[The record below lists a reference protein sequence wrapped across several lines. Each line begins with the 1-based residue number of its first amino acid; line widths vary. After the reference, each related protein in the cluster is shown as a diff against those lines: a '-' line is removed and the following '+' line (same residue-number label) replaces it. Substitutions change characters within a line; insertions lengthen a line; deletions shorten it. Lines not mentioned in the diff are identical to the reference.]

1 MNNAKKIAQLKAE
14 IEKLKSA
21 EKSINHKNKIQKD
34 LLESEL
40 KHRTLVNNIP
50 GMVYRAYPDWSA
62 EIMSESKLIS
72 GYTVDEISS
81 LDENWLSL
89 IHPDDRE
96 RVYQEGNE
104 LTKSPKSIV
113 QVYRII
119 DKKNEIRWVEDR
131 KTSHFKN
138 GNFEGID
145 GIVFD
150 ISERKLAEKR
160 VDDTLKRYQVLSDAS
175 PIGII
180 IVRGTKFLFV
190 NPRYLKM
197 LGYHSE
203 DELVGQDIN
212 IVQSPEQA
220 KQITNKIQKR
230 AVGSDEPLNY
240 EAIVIKKDGSELI
253 VQTDIVRINLPDGLA
268 TLAFVR
274 DITAKKKSE
283 EELIAIEERSRYFID
298 ASPLGITVLQD
309 YKIQIAN
316 PSYAK
321 IYGYTSPSEL
331 IGKPMK
337 IVIPHEFRD
346 LIAERGSRRWRGIQE
361 PEAYDTIGLRKDGTK
376 FPISAFA
383 VLIDYKGKPATL
395 AFVEDITNQKKL
407 EAEIIKSQKLESLG
421 ILAGGIAHDFN
432 NILTG
437 ISANISLAR
446 FSLDNVKEL
455 EECLNEAQN
464 STNRATKLTNQ
475 LLTFS
480 RGGAPTLEKIVINQK
495 IEEICNFTLQGSKVR
510 PTYNLSDDLWSVKV
524 DTGQIDQVLQNLVM
538 NAVQSMPKGG
548 SLIIRAFNSII
559 TEDTVLNDLI
569 PGNYIKI
576 SIIDSGVGIP
586 NEDLVKVFD
595 PFFTTKQ
602 LGSGLG
608 LSVCYSIIKKHNGH
622 INIQSEVGVG
632 TTVEIYLPALKTEIK
647 LEEEVTN
654 VEITHDSTNSKKI
667 LVMDDDLSI
676 QKISRKILKK
686 LGHRVVLAS
695 DGDEAIAKYKKAYK
709 SKYKIDLVILD
720 LTISGGKGGKD
731 TINQLQ
737 KIDPN
742 VQAIVSSGYS
752 NDPRMSNFRE
762 YGFLGRLAKPYSYEE
777 MKIAINQI
785 FEK

>member
-1 MNNAKKIAQLKAE
+1 LNNEKKIAQLEAE
-14 IEKLKSA
+14 IDRLKSE
-21 EKSINHKNKIQKD
+21 EKTISHQNKIQKD

-40 KHRTLVNNIP
+40 KHRTLINNIP

-62 EIMSESKLIS
+62 EIISGSELIS
-72 GYTVDEISS
+72 GYTVEEISS

-104 LTKSPKSIV
+104 LTKTPKSIV

-119 DKKNEIRWVEDR
+119 DKNNEIRWVEDR
-131 KTSHFKN
+131 KTSLFKN
-138 GNFEGID
+138 GNFKGID

-150 ISERKLAEKR
+150 ISERILAEKR
-160 VDDTLKRYQVLSDAS
+160 VNDALKHYQVLSDAS

-180 IVRGTKFLFV
+180 MVRDTKFLFV
-190 NPRYLKM
+190 NPSYLKM
-197 LGYHSE
+197 LGYQSE
-203 DELVGQDIN
+203 DELVGQDIT
-212 IVQSPEQA
+212 IVQPAEQA
-220 KQITNKIQKR
+220 KQIVKRIRKR
-230 AVGSDEPLNY
+230 AVGGDEPLNY
-240 EAIVIKKDGSELI
+240 EGIVIKKDGSKLI
-253 VQTDIVRINLPDGLA
+253 VQTDIVRINQPDGIA

-274 DITAKKKSE
+274 DITEKKKSE
-283 EELIAIEERSRYFID
+283 EELIASEERSRNFID
-298 ASPLGITVLQD
+298 ASPLGIAVLQN
-309 YKIQIAN
+309 YKIQVAN

-321 IYGYTSPSEL
+321 IYGYTSPSES

-346 LIAERGSRRWRGIQE
+346 SVAERGSRRWSGVQE

-376 FPISAFA
+376 FPISAYA
-383 VLIDYKGKPATL
+383 VRIDFKGKPATL
-395 AFVEDITNQKKL
+395 AFVGDITNQKKL

-432 NILTG
+432 NLLTG

-446 FSLDNVKEL
+446 FSMDNIKEL
-455 EECLNEAQN
+455 EDCLFEAQN
-464 STNRATKLTNQ
+464 STIRATKLTNQ

-480 RGGAPTLEKIVINQK
+480 RGGAPNLEKIVINQK
-495 IEEICNFTLQGSKVR
+495 IEETCNFTLQGSEVR

-524 DTGQIDQVLQNLVM
+524 DTGQIDQVLQNIVN

-548 SLIIRAFNSII
+548 SLIITASNSII
-559 TEDTVLNDLI
+559 NEDTGLNNLK
-569 PGNYIKI
+569 PGNYISI
-576 SIIDSGVGIP
+576 TIIDSGVGIP
-586 NEDLVKVFD
+586 NEDLHKVFD

-608 LSVCYSIIKKHNGH
+608 LSVCYSIIKKHNGF

-632 TTVEIYLPALKTEIK
+632 TTVEIFLPALKTEFK
-647 LEEEVTN
+647 LEEDVTD
-654 VEITHDSTNSKKI
+654 VEITHDSINSKKI

-695 DGDEAIAKYKKAYK
+695 DGDEAIAKYKRANK

-752 NDPRMSNFRE
+752 NDPGMSNFRE
-762 YGFLGRLAKPYSYEE
+762 YGFLGRLTKPYTYEE